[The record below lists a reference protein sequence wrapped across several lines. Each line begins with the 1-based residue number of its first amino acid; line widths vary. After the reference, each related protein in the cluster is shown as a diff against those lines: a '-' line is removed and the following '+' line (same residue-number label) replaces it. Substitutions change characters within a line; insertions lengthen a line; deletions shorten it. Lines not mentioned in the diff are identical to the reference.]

1 MAGGKAIT
9 QTENGRVTREGGYGF
24 YIVHIYDT
32 GEKHHFRQKN
42 KALELFRKL
51 DATAQTRYMLRLNA
65 RRLEEEETYGVW

>member
-1 MAGGKAIT
+1 MATGRIIT
-9 QTENGRVTREGGYGF
+9 QTDNGRVTREGGYGY

-51 DATAQTRYMLRLNA
+51 DVTARTRYMMRVRNERLQ
-65 RRLEEEETYGVW
+65 EDTYGRW